1 MIYSIIPGILEK
13 DFSEI
18 EKKIEL
24 VRSFSKTIHVDV
36 IDGKFA
42 DNKTLLD
49 PSLFKKYSEDFL
61 LEAHLMVDEP
71 INYLNPFANAGFK
84 RFLGHVEKMSSIE
97 DFVSKAEFLG
107 EVGLAFDLDTE
118 IDSVNLNFE
127 DLDEVL
133 FLGVKAGFSGQQF
146 SKEVIEKIQK
156 LREKTLIPIG
166 IDGGVNDKTIT
177 DLLKSGANRFVTT
190 SFLFEGNPI
199 SQNEKL
205 LSIVT
210 GFEDLPKE

>member
-24 VRSFSKTIHVDV
+24 VRGFSKTIHIDI

-49 PSLFKKYSEDFL
+49 PSFFKKFSDDFL
-61 LEAHLMVDEP
+61 LEAHLMVEEP
-71 INYLNPFANAGFK
+71 INYLNPFSKAGFK

-118 IDSVNLNFE
+118 IGRVDFNFD

-133 FLGVKAGFSGQQF
+133 LLGVKAGFSGQQF
-146 SKEVIEKIQK
+146 SKKVLEKIVK
-156 LREKTLIPIG
+156 LRGKTLIPIA
-166 IDGGVNDKTIT
+166 IDGGVNDETIV
-177 DLLKSGANRFVTT
+177 DLLKSGANRFITT

-199 SQNEKL
+199 GQNEKL
-205 LSIVT
+205 LSIISE
-210 GFEDLPKE
+210 FEGLPKE